1 MKCQDFLDRW
11 LEGKGFA
18 RMRPSLLLHR
28 LGCRRCREEL
38 DFLKGLS
45 DAMKSGEGEEDEAFF
60 EKLSEG
66 VLEVAKKEGFVSRES
81 LPSGRFRLV
90 PRLFLPAAGA
100 LVVLMIGALLFV
112 GKNPPNKSVA
122 LPYTLSWDLPERET
136 FISQLDDRALAGLD
150 SALEGSFGGDSSFVF
165 DLTTAPWAEVVDQ
178 VSAHPYLL
186 DSLFPGDRGKADPYK
201 KRGGVA

>member
-11 LEGKGFA
+11 LEGGRFSKIK
-18 RMRPSLLLHR
+18 PSFFVHW

-38 DFLKGLS
+38 AFLRGVS
-45 DAMKSGEGEEDEAFF
+45 RAMERVEVEGDEAFF
-60 EKLSEG
+60 IKLRKE
-66 VLEVAKKEGFVSRES
+66 VLEKAREEELVSRES
-81 LPSGRFRLV
+81 LPPGRFRLV

-100 LVVLMIGALLFV
+100 LVVLMMAALLIV

-136 FISQLDDRALAGLD
+136 FISQLDDGALARLN

-165 DLTTAPWAEVVDQ
+165 DLTTAPWAEMVDQ